1 MKIYTTFAVF
11 LVAVSI
17 YRFYSLA
24 AQESGYQ
31 NTVYLPYYR
40 MQRPTETS
48 PYQLEQGQNTASGA
62 FDFASYDPGIG
73 GSQNKLYSE
82 PSVPEFKEYLIAA
95 LATGRITQI
104 NYFRLLPGKAGDGS
118 IDFSGFYPQHLE
130 YLQKLRAIYGFGLV
144 VCLAG
149 GSSRF
154 LPVMKSKT
162 LRQKLAHN
170 LIAVAETWELDGID
184 FDWEYPRNKN
194 DMAAYIALIKEVRAN
209 TFAANKNGAKNYRVS
224 VAISR
229 KQAALNTK
237 LFQAVDAVNFMGY
250 DFAPRHSTMEDI
262 TEMVAYLSARYA
274 IPSQKIFLGLPFYG
288 REIRSS
294 GRRRAKTYNYL
305 AQSFDLAPEDNEIN
319 NYYFNGQDMIVRKF
333 EFAQEQDLGGI
344 MIWEIGQDSNDHR
357 SLLKVLPRQN
367 FKQE

>member
-1 MKIYTTFAVF
+1 MKIHSVLAIF
-11 LVAVSI
+11 LIVSCL
-17 YRFYSLA
+17 SPLA
-24 AQESGYQ
+24 AQESSYQ

-48 PYQLEQGQNTASGA
+48 TYQLEQGQDSNRGA
-62 FDFASYDPGIG
+62 FDFASYDTELVVPQ
-73 GSQNKLYSE
+73 SKPYSE
-82 PSVPEFKEYLIAA
+82 PSVPKFQEYLIAA
-95 LATGRITQI
+95 LGTGRITQI
-104 NYFRLLPGKAGDGS
+104 NYFRLLPSKAGDGS

-130 YLQKLRAIYGFGLV
+130 YLQKLRAVYGFRLV

-154 LPVMKSKT
+154 LPVIKRKE
-162 LRQKLAHN
+162 LRKKLARN

-194 DMAAYIALIKEVRAN
+194 DMAAYIALIKEVRSSIPA
-209 TFAANKNGAKNYRVS
+209 TNKNGGKNYRVS

-229 KQAALNTK
+229 KQAALSSQ

-262 TEMVAYLSARYA
+262 TEMVAYLSARYT

-294 GRRRAKTYNYL
+294 GRRRAKTYRYL
-305 AQSFDLAPEDNEIN
+305 AQNFDLAPEDNEIE
-319 NYYFNGQDMIVRKF
+319 NYYFNGQDMIARKF
-333 EFAQEQDLGGI
+333 EFAQQQDLGGI

-357 SLLKVLPRQN
+357 SLLRILPRQ
-367 FKQE
+367 E